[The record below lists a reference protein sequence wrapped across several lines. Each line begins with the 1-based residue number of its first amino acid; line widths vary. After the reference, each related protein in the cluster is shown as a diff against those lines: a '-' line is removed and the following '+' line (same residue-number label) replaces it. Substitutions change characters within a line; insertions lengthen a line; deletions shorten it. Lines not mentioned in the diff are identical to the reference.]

1 MHRVARCRARADTC
15 RLLSVRQID
24 LWWTGDSTGTLQGVR
39 SGCDV
44 MLMLKRGARFFRCFD
59 SLTGCKHGV
68 CRLMCHV
75 LRHSARRNR
84 RAAQTRRR
92 LSHATLKTLL
102 QRVCRAIRGPR
113 GGGERGQRACANA
126 TCRRDRAIRPVSVIP
141 RDEIAPRVCVLRPRA
156 RPAAL
161 PRFCNS
167 DSLRPHQVKEPSS
180 CPQLGGRSRAQG
192 GKLATRTSLV
202 FYSSKND

>member
-126 TCRRDRAIRPVSVIP
+126 TCRCDRAIRPVSVIP
-141 RDEIAPRVCVLRPRA
+141 RDEIAPRVCVLHPPGAPGRL
-156 RPAAL
+156 AAL
-161 PRFCNS
+161 LRLGQSSTAPSQRAKQLPPAWRPLPSPGRKACNT
-167 DSLRPHQVKEPSS
+167 H
-180 CPQLGGRSRAQG
+180 
-192 GKLATRTSLV
+192 V
-202 FYSSKND
+202 FSFLQ